1 MEQITLSIC
10 IPTYNRARYLAVLLG
25 MLAETLGGFDHS
37 YELVISDNA
46 STDKTEEVVN
56 SYMGLLP
63 IRYFRQHTNIGA
75 EGSLLFATSQAQ
87 GQLFMYLADDDF
99 IDLQGLTQAI
109 DLLMKH
115 PESVALY
122 APWRLYDLVNNTN
135 QGTFYSQPADIL
147 IQKDDYASLV
157 KHIIAHR
164 VWPEISIV
172 RTELFR
178 RIMPKFNSL
187 AYWAF
192 TIPCDYLTC
201 GHILFA
207 ATPFYISISSYFSDE
222 VRGQAGHLETES
234 AWDRYRGG
242 WEYMLGRAIENL
254 TNEEIGIIR
263 NGIDRMV
270 VDRMTVAL
278 RLRWHG
284 KNDPIDN
291 YYLACR
297 LRGLGAQAMLPATMD
312 SIRSKAALW
321 FATHD
326 TSLLRGTDSICCVG
340 SFSYDVLTALRSQ
353 TEIVITSHETMPM
366 DLNNAVVLLSGDLA
380 GHPVDI
386 DRERARGNKL
396 IAEADLMR
404 KFN

>member
-1 MEQITLSIC
+1 MLS
-10 IPTYNRARYLAVLLG
+10 
-25 MLAETLGGFDHS
+25 ETLGSFKHS
-37 YELVISDNA
+37 YELVISNNA
-46 STDKTEEVVN
+46 SSDNTEEVID
-56 SYMGLLP
+56 SFMGRLP
-63 IRYFRQHTNIGA
+63 IRYFRQPSNIGA
-75 EGSLLFATSQAQ
+75 EGSLLFAISQAK

-99 IDLQGLTQAI
+99 IDLQGLTQAV
-109 DLLMKH
+109 DLLINH

-135 QGTFYSQPADIL
+135 QGTFYSQPTDVL

-157 KHIIAHR
+157 KHIVTHQ

-178 RIMPKFNSL
+178 RILPKFNSL

-201 GHILFA
+201 GPILFS
-207 ATPFYISISSYFSDE
+207 ATPFYISISCYFSDE

-242 WEYMLGRAIENL
+242 WEYMLGRAIASL
-254 TNEEIGIIR
+254 TQQEIVNIR

-270 VDRMTVAL
+270 VDRMVVAL

-284 KNDPIDN
+284 EKDPIDN

-297 LRGLGAQAMLPATMD
+297 LRGLGAQARMPTTMD
-312 SIRSKAALW
+312 SIRTKAALW

-326 TSLLRGTDSICCVG
+326 TSLLRGTESICCVG
-340 SFSYDVLTALRSQ
+340 GFNSDVLAALRSQ
-353 TEIVITSHETMPM
+353 TEIVILSHDTIPV
-366 DLNNAVVLLSGDLA
+366 DLNNAVVLLSGDFA
-380 GHPVDI
+380 NHRVDV

-396 IAEADLMR
+396 ISEADLMR
-404 KFN
+404 KFS